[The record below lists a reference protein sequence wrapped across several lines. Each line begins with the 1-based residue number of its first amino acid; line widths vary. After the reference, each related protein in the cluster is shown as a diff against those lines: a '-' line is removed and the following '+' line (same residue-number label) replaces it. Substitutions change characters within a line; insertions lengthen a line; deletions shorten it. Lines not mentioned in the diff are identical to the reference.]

1 MKAVRAKMFSL
12 MPSSMKSYGES
23 AVTLRNEVELRMKT
37 MSWYDRARGRRKF
50 RVNEEEDG
58 RLIQPQEVI
67 KEEATVSIEVVEET
81 DDTLHARGSVRRHS
95 FVGHVNRMKERF
107 EATADTKERR
117 ESRSADREQRGRTF
131 SSTVSARIQE
141 TTKALQGSGSAK
153 EEANS
158 GSGFSSSVATRI
170 QEIKTSVKEEA
181 SSRKEQIL
189 THKNRLLRD
198 INENTSSLKAAWNR
212 NIRGTLRVNNNQQK
226 LLDEV
231 KIFAPNSLTLPPR
244 NVFCVAEFSYEAQQ
258 MDELCLTRG
267 DILRPLFM
275 MEAGWWAGQMVLPVH
290 EEKKNI
296 VGIFPANYVKCIQMR
311 ENSSE
316 DAKG

>member
-1 MKAVRAKMFSL
+1 VAIVISMITVIISGQHIVKMK
-12 MPSSMKSYGES
+12 
-23 AVTLRNEVELRMKT
+23 
-37 MSWYDRARGRRKF
+37 
-50 RVNEEEDG
+50 
-58 RLIQPQEVI
+58 
-67 KEEATVSIEVVEET
+67 
-81 DDTLHARGSVRRHS
+81 
-95 FVGHVNRMKERF
+95 RF
-107 EATADTKERR
+107 FEILFRR

-141 TTKALQGSGSAK
+141 TTKALQGSVEEE

-170 QEIKTSVKEEA
+170 QETSRVLQNSVKEEA
-181 SSRKEQIL
+181 SLRKEQIL
-189 THKNRLLRD
+189 IHKNRLLRD

-296 VGIFPANYVKCIQMR
+296 IGIFPANYVKCIQMR
-311 ENSSE
+311 ETGSE
-316 DAKG
+316 DAKGQS

>member
-1 MKAVRAKMFSL
+1 MLDNSGLLAWVANVAILISMITVIISGQHFVKMK
-12 MPSSMKSYGES
+12 
-23 AVTLRNEVELRMKT
+23 
-37 MSWYDRARGRRKF
+37 
-50 RVNEEEDG
+50 
-58 RLIQPQEVI
+58 
-67 KEEATVSIEVVEET
+67 
-81 DDTLHARGSVRRHS
+81 
-95 FVGHVNRMKERF
+95 RF
-107 EATADTKERR
+107 FEILFRR
-117 ESRSADREQRGRTF
+117 EARSADREQRGRTF

-141 TTKALQGSGSAK
+141 TTKALQGSV
-153 EEANS
+153 EEKANS
-158 GSGFSSSVATRI
+158 GSGFSSSAANRI
-170 QEIKTSVKEEA
+170 QETSRALQNSLKEEA
-181 SSRKEQIL
+181 TSRKEQIL